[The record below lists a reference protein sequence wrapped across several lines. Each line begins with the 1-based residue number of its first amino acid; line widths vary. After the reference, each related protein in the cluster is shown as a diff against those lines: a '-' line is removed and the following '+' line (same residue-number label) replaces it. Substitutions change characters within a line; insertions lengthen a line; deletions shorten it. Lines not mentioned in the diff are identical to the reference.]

1 MSTQSE
7 VIIIPLT
14 LPGLNEYINAERANR
29 YKGAHMK
36 KQAQKDIEIFIKQ
49 AINKGTLHR
58 HETQCRLEI
67 TWIEPNNKRD
77 GDNISFATKF
87 IQDALVEMGVFPD
100 DNRKYINGLK
110 HEFMTNQRDPRII
123 VEIKEKKND

>member
-1 MSTQSE
+1 
-7 VIIIPLT
+7 
-14 LPGLNEYINAERANR
+14 
-29 YKGAHMK
+29 MK

-100 DNRKYINGLK
+100 DNRKFINGLK